1 MIKFDMRLNITSTV
15 RFAKEASKEKFDID
29 VKQGK
34 YIINGKS
41 ALGLFSLDLTDDI
54 TVEINAT
61 YDEALDFIHF
71 CNKHI
76 TTSVKEIEKVK

>member
-1 MIKFDMRLNITSTV
+1 MIKFDMRLNITSAV
-15 RFAKEASKEKFDID
+15 RFAKEASKENFDID

-54 TVEINAT
+54 RVEINAT
-61 YDEALDFIHF
+61 YDEALDFINH
-71 CNKHI
+71 CKKHI
-76 TTSVKEIEKVK
+76 TTSIKEVERAE